1 MAAGAARIASSSL
14 SLTPRLRSRLSLPP
28 SPKRSR
34 SLASAVTIL
43 GSVAVARL
51 NKQCRLSRAMWPH
64 RALVRAASLMLLMF
78 PLVTAAP
85 ATGAAMQ
92 AVTGADPHLN
102 NLPRAAMRGYLVEL
116 SDWIMTLDLGSNHL
130 KGNYT
135 PASAPTHIFIVSST
149 HDARARSSPVNSQ
162 PAGRALHRTETWHAS
177 SWLRIRSQATSPIS
191 TKLCG
196 GATRCEY
203 TACDLQRIRHAWTG
217 WMRSQC

>member
-1 MAAGAARIASSSL
+1 MGHRGAGRSSFFLLPSHSHL
-14 SLTPRLRSRLSLPP
+14 ACLRSRLSLPP
-28 SPKRSR
+28 CPEEIEVARFRGHYSR
-34 SLASAVTIL
+34 ECR
-43 GSVAVARL
+43 AVARV

-92 AVTGADPHLN
+92 AASGADPHLN

-149 HDARARSSPVNSQ
+149 HDARARTSPVNSQ
-162 PAGRALHRTETWHAS
+162 PGVRALYRTETWHAS

-203 TACDLQRIRHAWTG
+203 TACDLQRFRHAWTL
-217 WMRSQC
+217 